1 MDVILDKIISSFTK
15 KEDLLL
21 SEEEFVIYDK
31 FIDNEINEGG
41 LVKYC
46 GGGFVGTCLA
56 EKINNKL
63 PPEHKIVALESFDKR
78 IDIRAK
84 GQEAAYFLAGE
95 NMAILTFSLNAI
107 TFFKSRSNDLWKI
120 YKNQK

>member
-1 MDVILDKIISSFTK
+1 MDVILDKITSSFAK

-46 GGGFVGTCLA
+46 KSGFVGICLA

-63 PPEHKIVALESFDKR
+63 PPEHKIVALGSLDKR
-78 IDIRAK
+78 IDTKAK
-84 GQEAAYFLAGE
+84 GQAAYFLAGE
-95 NMAILTFSLNAI
+95 KVAILTFSLNAI
-107 TFFKSRSNDLWKI
+107 TFEKCRNNDL
-120 YKNQK
+120 

>member
-1 MDVILDKIISSFTK
+1 MDDILNKITSSFVK

-46 GGGFVGTCLA
+46 ESGFVGTCLA

-63 PPEHKIVALESFDKR
+63 PPEHKIVALDALDKM
-78 IDIRAK
+78 IDTRAK
-84 GQEAAYFLAGE
+84 GQAAYFLAGDKV
-95 NMAILTFSLNAI
+95 AILTFSLNAI
-107 TFFKSRSNDLWKI
+107 TFFKSRSNDS
-120 YKNQK
+120 